1 MESII
6 IENKND
12 NENGIKVEVFDENE
26 NYKLYHYSNC
36 YNDSSNDIKNNR
48 GIIMKN
54 DTNKMYVKTF
64 SFTPEYYFKQSDIKN
79 IIQNYIDKKYTFF
92 PSYEGSLLRLWYDNI
107 NNKWILSTHKK
118 LNAFESRWGSKMTFG
133 DIFLNILFN
142 NETTESTITRK
153 QEMLEEYSNQNLNKN
168 HIYTFL
174 ITTSMMNRIVCRNKQ
189 NDLYYLGYFDRE
201 NDFKYMISSENNNIN
216 LEYRTES
223 VTFDLNINLVK
234 QINLESYE
242 QLEQYIQNN
251 YLDIS
256 DYNKTQGIVC
266 FNEQGDN
273 VKIINDNYARY
284 SLIRGNEPNLLLR
297 YIELMKNND
306 SETIKELKELYQESR
321 DFEYYD
327 KTIYH
332 IKRNLLSNYIKRYIQ
347 KSLSIV
353 PPEQNR
359 ILVDIYNLYI
369 SDPSNNRISLEYIND
384 YLNNLST
391 PLLYNLYKQYQK
403 RRSVYGN
410 GNYVDED
417 TKKKVLNSY
426 YKEQ

>member
-1 MESII
+1 
-6 IENKND
+6 
-12 NENGIKVEVFDENE
+12 
-26 NYKLYHYSNC
+26 
-36 YNDSSNDIKNNR
+36 
-48 GIIMKN
+48 
-54 DTNKMYVKTF
+54 
-64 SFTPEYYFKQSDIKN
+64 
-79 IIQNYIDKKYTFF
+79 
-92 PSYEGSLLRLWYDNI
+92 
-107 NNKWILSTHKK
+107 
-118 LNAFESRWGSKMTFG
+118 
-133 DIFLNILFN
+133 
-142 NETTESTITRK
+142 
-153 QEMLEEYSNQNLNKN
+153 
-168 HIYTFL
+168 
-174 ITTSMMNRIVCRNKQ
+174 
-189 NDLYYLGYFDRE
+189 
-201 NDFKYMISSENNNIN
+201 MISSENNNIN
-216 LEYRTES
+216 LEYKSES
-223 VTFDLNINLVK
+223 VTIHLNVNLVK

-266 FNEQGDN
+266 FNEEGDN
-273 VKIINDNYARY
+273 VKIINDDYARY

-306 SETIKELKELYQESR
+306 SDTIKELKQLYQESR

-403 RRSVYGN
+403 RRSLYGN